1 MPTFHGIIK
10 VVNFIIT
17 IISLIIN
24 SILTMEKRSL
34 VAVVPSRLLLAMSGL
49 ASTLWSKCNIVTIN
63 MNIIMD
69 MIIMIIEP
77 GDSETKVSSKDVN
90 KDGVSSIDGP
100 DVISTNHFV
109 DHKNGDLQHLSS
121 VNITMIVM
129 IVMIIMI
136 IMIIKIIIVIKMSDR
151 HDKKLQWSGHTK
163 NHPKAENQKR

>member
-1 MPTFHGIIK
+1 
-10 VVNFIIT
+10 
-17 IISLIIN
+17 
-24 SILTMEKRSL
+24 
-34 VAVVPSRLLLAMSGL
+34 
-49 ASTLWSKCNIVTIN
+49 
-63 MNIIMD
+63 
-69 MIIMIIEP
+69 MIIMIVEP

-90 KDGVSSIDGP
+90 KDGVSGINGP

-129 IVMIIMI
+129 IVMIII
-136 IMIIKIIIVIKMSDR
+136 IIIVIKMSDL